1 MNKIAV
7 TITYNQYL
15 SMWHLLGAQY
25 KILQRRTVLFSGTKT
40 INADLIAVSLLQSRY
55 QFKHHVDDV
64 FADYGDKRDFYFR
77 LYEVA
82 ALSYFLSDCA
92 GLPDHVDKLNQELK
106 AIIKP
111 HEYNQEKS
119 DFQIWVEE
127 KIANWAIT
135 YTELRDQ
142 LPETFNRYQ
151 DEYNSEI
158 ESKQDAYSS
167 VEASTSRA

>member
-1 MNKIAV
+1 MNKIAI

-15 SMWHLLGAQY
+15 SIWHLLGAQY
-25 KILQRRTVLFSGTKT
+25 QILKKKTILFSGTKT
-40 INADLIAVSLLQSRY
+40 INADIIAVSLLQNRY
-55 QFKHHVDDV
+55 LFMHHVDDV
-64 FADYGDKRDFYFR
+64 FADYGDKRNFKFC

-111 HEYNQEKS
+111 HEYNQEKTP
-119 DFQIWVEE
+119 FQIWVEE
-127 KIANWAIT
+127 KIAN
-135 YTELRDQ
+135 TEVTFTMLRDQ
-142 LPETFNRYQ
+142 YPDFYKEYE

-158 ESKQDAYSS
+158 KSESTANGSMEES
-167 VEASTSRA
+167 